1 MKYDVVVAGAGPAGA
16 TAAKMLAEKG
26 ISVVLIDKQTF
37 PRDKPCGGGL
47 SAKALARYPYL
58 EKHQLI
64 DSYSYKCCIHTSS
77 LKHTVNIVKNK
88 PIWAMVLRKKFDAG
102 LVSLAT
108 QSGVIVQSGKKVVQ
122 LQTNAQQAEIILQDG
137 TTIHAS
143 FVIASDGIWST
154 MVKQAGEP
162 QNIQNMGICVVG
174 EIPVN
179 NQIIKQWFGEQHC
192 VHIHKN
198 IFGIP
203 GYGWVF
209 PKQEHLNIGL
219 GVFRHVIT
227 SNYEKNLRTLYAQY
241 FQLLKETKILP
252 KGINIGTV
260 HGGMFPT
267 IPMRRTYRK
276 RTLFCGDAGGLTN
289 PLTGEGI
296 YYAMLSGEIASKV
309 IANALKNGVF
319 DERALSIY
327 QNEWIREFGNMHK
340 LRRFSSMVL
349 YRLHPF

>member
-1 MKYDVVVAGAGPAGA
+1 MDFDVIVIGAGPAGA
-16 TAAKMLAEKG
+16 TAAKVLAEKG

-47 SAKALARYPYL
+47 SVKALARYPYL

-64 DSYSYKCCIHTSS
+64 DSYSYNCCIHTSS
-77 LKHTVNIVKNK
+77 LKHVVNIMKNK

-102 LVSLAT
+102 LVTIAAA
-108 QSGVIVQSGKKVVQ
+108 SGAVVQSGKKVVQ
-122 LQTNAQQAEIILQDG
+122 LKTNVEQAEITLHDG
-137 TTIHAS
+137 SSIKAS
-143 FVIASDGIWST
+143 FVIASDGMWST
-154 MVKQAGEP
+154 MTKQVGEP
-162 QNIQNMGICVVG
+162 QNIQNTGICVVG
-174 EIPVN
+174 EIPVK
-179 NQIIKQWFGEQHC
+179 NQIINQWFSEKHC

-209 PKQEHLNIGL
+209 PKQEHLNIGI

-227 SNYEKNLRTLYAQY
+227 SNHEKNLRTLYAQY
-241 FQLLKETKILP
+241 FHLLKETNILP
-252 KGINIGTV
+252 KEINIGPIN
-260 HGGMFPT
+260 GGVFPT
-267 IPMRRTYRK
+267 LPMQRTYRT
-276 RTLFCGDAGGLTN
+276 RIVFCGDAGGLTN

-296 YYAMLSGEIASKV
+296 YYAMLSGEIASKI
-309 IANALKNGVF
+309 IANALTNSVF

-327 QNEWIREFGNMHK
+327 QHEWIHEFGNMHK

-349 YRLHPF
+349 YRLYPF